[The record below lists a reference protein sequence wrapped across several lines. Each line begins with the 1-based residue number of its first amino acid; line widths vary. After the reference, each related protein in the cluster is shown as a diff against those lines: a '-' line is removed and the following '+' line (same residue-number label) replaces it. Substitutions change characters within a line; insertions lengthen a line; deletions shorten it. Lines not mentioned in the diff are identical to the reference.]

1 MKTSNYKALGQG
13 LSALINDKSLL
24 REDLGQKV
32 ILNIPIEEIFPNRKQ
47 PRKEFAEKE
56 LQELAESIVSH
67 GIIQPIIVDK
77 EGNNKY
83 QIIAGE
89 RRWRAAAIANLKE
102 IPVIVKNNDAQE
114 NIEISLIEN
123 IQRQDLNPIEEA
135 DVYIRLLEEYNYTH
149 ADLAKKL
156 GKSRSHISNYIRL
169 TYLDEDFQQLIA
181 KGQISVGHAKLLL
194 TVENPQDYI
203 KEIIAKDLSVRELE
217 KLISQKATGRTIKA
231 VPKQADQKEL
241 ADLAKIISEKLK
253 IEAKIKIARKGGKLE
268 LKFDDLAKLDLIITL
283 LCEEKN
289 IKF

>member
-1 MKTSNYKALGQG
+1 MKHSNYKALGQG

-32 ILNIPIEEIFPNRKQ
+32 ISNIPIEEIFPNKKQ
-47 PRKEFAEKE
+47 PRKEFAEAE

-67 GIIQPIIVDK
+67 GIIQPIIVQK
-77 EGNNKY
+77 EGDNMY

-102 IPVIVKNNDAQE
+102 IPVIVKNNNAQE
-114 NIEISLIEN
+114 NIEISLVEN

-135 DVYIRLLEEYNYTH
+135 AVYIRLLEEYNYTH

-169 TYLDEDFQQLIA
+169 TGLDEDFQLLVA

-203 KEIIAKDLSVRELE
+203 KEIIARDLSVRDLE
-217 KLISQKATGRTIKA
+217 ELISQKTRKPVKKYSQI
-231 VPKQADQKEL
+231 VDQKEL
-241 ADLAKIISEKLK
+241 ADLAKIVSEKLK
-253 IEAKIKIARKGGKLE
+253 IEAKIKIAKKGGKLE